1 MADNQGGELPQ
12 LALIGAGL
20 FVRGQYV
27 PRLRETAHLLSL
39 RFVWSRTE
47 EAAKSI
53 LPLVKD
59 FAPRAE
65 AKWGIEGL
73 NDILQDKSIHGIA
86 VVVAAQAQVEITL
99 QALKAGKHVLQ
110 EKPASSS
117 VSEALEALSV
127 YDSIHQK
134 SVAGPIWAVAENY
147 RFEPGLAEAA
157 RLVKEE
163 IGEMM
168 SVEVIAEAPMNSANP
183 YFSTAWRQAF
193 YGGFTLDMGVHFV
206 AALRMV
212 VGTNVRSLAALS
224 RHCDK
229 TLPPPDNISVLLKL
243 ENECIGVFVMSMSA
257 TSRKMIW
264 RVVGSKGT
272 VQAERATQ
280 DGQHG
285 YLVTFYPSAA
295 GPRSSF
301 YPFSGVQ
308 EELAVFSKD
317 MANVAFKGMVAS
329 KADMRSSPVEGA
341 RDVAVIEAILKS
353 SSENGAWVDV
363 NPIQ

>member
-1 MADNQGGELPQ
+1 MLEKEAGELPK

-20 FVRGQYV
+20 FVRSQYV

-39 RFVWSRTE
+39 TFIWSRTE

-53 LPLVKD
+53 VPLVKD
-59 FAPRAE
+59 FAPSVE
-65 AKWGIEGL
+65 AKWGVEGL
-73 NDILQDKSIHGIA
+73 NDIFHDKSIHGVA
-86 VVVAAQAQVEITL
+86 VVVAAQVQVEITL

-127 YDSIHQK
+127 YKSIHAN
-134 SVAGPIWAVAENY
+134 SVPAPIWAVAENY

-163 IGEMM
+163 AGEMM
-168 SVEVIAEAPMNSANP
+168 IVEMIAEAPMNSANP

-193 YGGFTLDMGVHFV
+193 YGGFTMDMGVHFV
-206 AALRMV
+206 AGLRMV
-212 VGTNVRSLAALS
+212 VGSEVCSVAALS
-224 RHCDK
+224 QHVDK
-229 TLPPPDNISVLLKL
+229 SLPAPDNISALLKL
-243 ENECIGVFVMSMSA
+243 ENNCTGVFVMSMSA
-257 TSRKMIW
+257 TSRKMTW

-272 VQAERATQ
+272 VEAERGIQ
-280 DGQHG
+280 GGQHG
-285 YLVTFYPSAA
+285 YLVTFYPSGAIS
-295 GPRSSF
+295 RSSF

-308 EELAVFSKD
+308 DELTIFSKD
-317 MANVAFKGMVAS
+317 MANASFKGMSATE
-329 KADMRSSPVEGA
+329 ADGRSSPVEGA
-341 RDVAVIEAILKS
+341 RDVAVIEAMLKS
-353 SSENGAWVDV
+353 SSENGAWITV